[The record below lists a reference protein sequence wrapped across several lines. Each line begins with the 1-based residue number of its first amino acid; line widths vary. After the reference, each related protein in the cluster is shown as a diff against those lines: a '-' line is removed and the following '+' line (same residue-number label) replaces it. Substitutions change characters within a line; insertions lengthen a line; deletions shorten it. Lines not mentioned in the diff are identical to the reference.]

1 MYFLAMHSG
10 LVPQAT
16 LSANAS
22 GCRGNP
28 EKRPRSPR
36 EKALPGYADGIHAPP
51 GPHPV
56 PHLVTQV
63 QAPAGPHHS
72 PASQVTW
79 RPGQARAQPKNGSHT
94 QNTEPRQVCSLAQL
108 NDLAIL
114 SPDSTPRYLDQY
126 TYFLML
132 VWRCKFLFFIMF
144 ETFNLVYATEVLVG
158 WYLCAFLNCFNIG

>member
-1 MYFLAMHSG
+1 MHSG

-22 GCRGNP
+22 GSRGHP

-36 EKALPGYADGIHAPP
+36 EKALPGHADGIHAPP

-56 PHLVTQV
+56 PHPVTQV

-94 QNTEPRQVCSLAQL
+94 QNTEPRQVWSLAQL
-108 NDLAIL
+108 NSLAIL
-114 SPDSTPRYLDQY
+114 SPYSTPNVWTREGGTVQIFQDVGLDKK
-126 TYFLML
+126 
-132 VWRCKFLFFIMF
+132 CKKIKARHPK
-144 ETFNLVYATEVLVG
+144 TVGVLVNVG
-158 WYLCAFLNCFNIG
+158 G